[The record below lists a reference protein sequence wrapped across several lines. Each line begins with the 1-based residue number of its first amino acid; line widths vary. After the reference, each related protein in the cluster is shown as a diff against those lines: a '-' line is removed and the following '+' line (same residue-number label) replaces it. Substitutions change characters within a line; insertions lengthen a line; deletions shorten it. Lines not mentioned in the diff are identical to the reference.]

1 MHAIILFF
9 LLIISLIIEP
19 TLVGL
24 SPLDVFNI
32 PAIIWVVLPG
42 LLGGLAVAPR
52 QFPPAIAQ
60 LFLAH
65 LKDRG
70 GIAKIRGIYQAMGDV
85 GLAAA
90 FISGLLAF
98 IRILRNLPEIETA
111 TLGVGFSLCFIPIV
125 YGLIWKYY
133 FARLA
138 IIRIEAHA
146 PNQND

>member
-1 MHAIILFF
+1 MHAIILLF
-9 LLIISLIIEP
+9 LFLISLIIEP

-32 PAIIWVVLPG
+32 PAIIWVILPG

-52 QFPPAIAQ
+52 QFPLAMVQ
-60 LFLAH
+60 LFIVH
-65 LKDRG
+65 LKDRSN
-70 GIAKIRGIYQAMGDV
+70 IAKIKGIYQGMGDA

-90 FISGLLAF
+90 FISGLLAL

-111 TLGVGFSLCFIPIV
+111 MLGVGFSLCFLPIV

-138 IIRIEAHA
+138 IVRIDAHA
-146 PNQND
+146 PHQND